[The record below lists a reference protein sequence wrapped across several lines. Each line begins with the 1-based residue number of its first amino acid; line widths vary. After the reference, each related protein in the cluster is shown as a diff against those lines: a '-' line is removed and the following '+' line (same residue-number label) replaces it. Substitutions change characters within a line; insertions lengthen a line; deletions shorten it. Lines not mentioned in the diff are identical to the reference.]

1 MWYNIGVTRD
11 RNAHFH
17 FRWMSVALC
26 VKISTSVPVAQLD
39 RAFAC
44 GAKGRWFESSR
55 AYHIGKIGLFGAFFV
70 GSISVKRADFRDVNF
85 FICVHDKTVW
95 KEQKFTLFNL
105 IGLETEKLTP

>member
-44 GAKGRWFESSR
+44 GAKGRRFESCRVYQRKRLTVRWVVFS
-55 AYHIGKIGLFGAFFV
+55 GNCFG
-70 GSISVKRADFRDVNF
+70 
-85 FICVHDKTVW
+85 
-95 KEQKFTLFNL
+95 
-105 IGLETEKLTP
+105 